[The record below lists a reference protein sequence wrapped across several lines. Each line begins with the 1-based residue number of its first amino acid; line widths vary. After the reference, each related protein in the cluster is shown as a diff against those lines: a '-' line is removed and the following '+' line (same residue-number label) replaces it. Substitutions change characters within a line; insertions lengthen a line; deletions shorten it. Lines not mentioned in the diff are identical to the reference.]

1 MGKDCQCRPGCRPGT
16 FPVSSRRQGG
26 RHGPLTAGPA
36 PFLIVVPLP
45 PRLPP
50 VLQTGF
56 LLERQGCGWESP
68 GAGSHGMAT
77 VGSPG
82 PLHPDHAVGVGGER
96 AGSSRVHCSGRG
108 GHGRSQS
115 LGLQEEG
122 RKKVGQRDCGPP
134 WWDPWGVFQV
144 LNWNTVR

>member
-1 MGKDCQCRPGCRPGT
+1 MWMGKDCQCRPGCRPGT

-108 GHGRSQS
+108 DTDVPKVLVCRKKA
-115 LGLQEEG
+115 G
-122 RKKVGQRDCGPP
+122 RKWVSVTVGPHGGIHGASSR
-134 WWDPWGVFQV
+134 F
-144 LNWNTVR
+144 